1 MPSTN
6 HNHLDTAK
14 SIGSRLIVAPL
25 LLAALFLA
33 ACGSDGGTGDDT
45 DGSAAGAAN
54 AEAGLTAVQLEHG
67 LGPIAPFDPGPID
80 AALAERGA
88 DIFKMKCTSCH
99 KMEGRY
105 VGPPLGDI
113 TETRSPAYVMNMI
126 LNPQEMITAHP
137 TAKKVF
143 AEYLTPM
150 PNQSLSEDDARAV
163 LEYLRTQ

>member
-1 MPSTN
+1 MKKILHPIMA
-6 HNHLDTAK
+6 L
-14 SIGSRLIVAPL
+14 PL
-25 LLAALFLA
+25 LLAVLLLG
-33 ACGSDGGTGDDT
+33 ACGSEGGSDSSA
-45 DGSAAGAAN
+45 DGSAPT
-54 AEAGLTAVQLEHG
+54 AESGLTAVQLEHG
-67 LGPIAPFDPGPID
+67 LGPIAPFDLGPID

>member
-1 MPSTN
+1 MRINTFI
-6 HNHLDTAK
+6 HLAF
-14 SIGSRLIVAPL
+14 
-25 LLAALFLA
+25 AALFLA
-33 ACGSDGGTGDDT
+33 ACGSDGDGGSDSTTNDGAPVAETGL
-45 DGSAAGAAN
+45 S
-54 AEAGLTAVQLEHG
+54 AVQLEHG
-67 LGPIAPFDPGPID
+67 LGPIAPFDPGTID

-99 KMEGRY
+99 KMDSRY
-105 VGPPLGDI
+105 VGPPLGDV

-126 LNPQEMITAHP
+126 LNPQEMITTHP
-137 TAKKVF
+137 EAKKVF

>member
-1 MPSTN
+1 MRSIN
-6 HNHLDTAK
+6 QSHHTA
-14 SIGSRLIVAPL
+14 RWATPL
-25 LLAALFLA
+25 LLAALLLS
-33 ACGSDGGTGDDT
+33 ACGSDGGSDSSA
-45 DGSAAGAAN
+45 DGNAQSASQAD
-54 AEAGLTAVQLEHG
+54 AGLTAVQLEHG

-80 AALAERGA
+80 AVLAEKGA

-105 VGPPLGDI
+105 VGPALGDV

-137 TAKKVF
+137 TARKVF